1 MLWLALHLPS
11 LSLEAFS
18 ASLPCE
24 VAHVGS
30 PVKSGSVEAKGSAGS
45 ADAPGSS
52 APAAPLP
59 VALVAEHRISD
70 VNAAAAAC
78 GLRAGMKRA
87 TAMALAADLLLGEV
101 DPGRDA
107 AALRAVAHA
116 ALAFTPAVTLQEGHA
131 TVLMEVR
138 ASLRLFGGL
147 AALYR
152 LVLEALMP
160 LGHRVS
166 VAAAP
171 TALGAALLARWGQA
185 AVASAASH
193 TRGGPKAGA
202 TPAFEPV
209 LGPHATRLPELARL
223 LDAAPVWLLGPARGH
238 WEALQGM
245 GLRTLADLRELPRAG
260 LARRFGEELLL
271 DLDRVLGRAPDPR
284 RWLELPTQFEARL
297 ELHQRADSTEQV
309 LVAASALLARL
320 VVWAQARHGRIA
332 AFTLAMQHEPR
343 HRGDASGQCSPATEL
358 RIELAEAALDAAHLQ
373 LLLRERLAQLK
384 LAAPTLELRLR
395 CRELVR
401 AAPPNG
407 ELFPTR
413 GSEAL
418 GLARL
423 LERLRARLGDAQVQR
438 LVPVADHRPER
449 SSRGVPATASAVSA
463 SSSSASVAAASSTTA
478 TTAASTT
485 SSLPA
490 ARLKANVARARKAA
504 RGDAPPP
511 GLPTAHSS
519 VLSQHVAGLEDGEAL
534 PLHRPVWLLPEPLPL
549 AERNALP
556 LLGGQPLQL
565 LSGPERIET
574 GWWDG
579 EPAARDYFIALAADS
594 SLVWVWRSRLPSSAA
609 HDEGG
614 GDVQWMLQGRFG

>member
-1 MLWLALHLPS
+1 MLWLALHLPA
-11 LSLEAFS
+11 LSLEVFC
-18 ASLPCE
+18 ASLPDE
-24 VAHVGS
+24 VPHAASAG
-30 PVKSGSVEAKGSAGS
+30 KSASAAARGSAGS
-45 ADAPGSS
+45 AGASGSS
-52 APAAPLP
+52 APASPARP
-59 VALVAEHRISD
+59 VALVAEHRISS
-70 VNAAAAAC
+70 VNAAAAAR
-78 GLRAGMKRA
+78 GLRTGMKRA
-87 TAMALAADLLLGEV
+87 TAMALAADLLLGEA
-101 DPGRDA
+101 DPAREA
-107 AALRAVAHA
+107 AALQAVAHA
-116 ALAFTPAVTLQEGHA
+116 ALAFTPSVTLLEGHA

-147 AALYR
+147 AVLHR

-171 TALGAALLARWGQA
+171 TALGAAVLARWGQA
-185 AVASAASH
+185 AAAVASAASR
-193 TRGGPKAGA
+193 TQGGLEAGA
-202 TPAFEPV
+202 APAFDPV
-209 LGPHATRLPELARL
+209 LGAHATRLPELARL
-223 LDAAPVWLLGPARGH
+223 LDAAPVWLLGPGREH

-260 LARRFGEELLL
+260 LARRFGEALLQ
-271 DLDRVLGRAPDPR
+271 DLDRALGRAPDPR
-284 RWLELPTQFEARL
+284 RWLELPTRFEARL
-297 ELHQRADSTEQV
+297 ELHRRADRTEQV

-343 HRGDASGQCSPATEL
+343 HPGQGSGQAAPATEL

-373 LLLRERLAQLK
+373 LLLRERLAQVK

-449 SSRGVPATASAVSA
+449 SSKGVPATASAVSSSVA
-463 SSSSASVAAASSTTA
+463 SVASVAAA

-485 SSLPA
+485 TSPPPA
-490 ARLKANVARARKAA
+490 ARRGANGTRARKAVRVETPTAGAPKA
-504 RGDAPPP
+504 RASVSPLHVP
-511 GLPTAHSS
+511 GLADSDS
-519 VLSQHVAGLEDGEAL
+519 L

-556 LLGGQPLQL
+556 LLDGQPLQL
-565 LSGPERIET
+565 LSGPERIEA

-579 EPAARDYFIALAADS
+579 QPVARDYFIALAADN
-594 SLVWVWRSRLPSSAA
+594 SLVWVWRRRLPGAA
-609 HDEGG
+609 APDAVG
-614 GDVQWMLQGRFG
+614 GDVQWMLQGRFA